1 MDNARSR
8 HSEASKRRADTALH
22 HSISLLRRSSL
33 PPADGTWRVWSGRWG
48 LNAALWGATAARTLS
63 AAPVRARCDA
73 RS

>member
-8 HSEASKRRADTALH
+8 HSTASKRRADTALH
-22 HSISLLRRSSL
+22 HSISLSRRSSL

-48 LNAALWGATAARTLS
+48 LNADLLGATAAPSLS